1 MIRIKRSKTRKNFNN
16 FFEFILFLTWWIK
29 YVNINQLLVIPIQ
42 AYGFLIEMTDGLIID
57 FVFIF
62 SFKMQ
67 KNQSWRAKLDNFSKL
82 IF

>member
-1 MIRIKRSKTRKNFNN
+1 
-16 FFEFILFLTWWIK
+16 
-29 YVNINQLLVIPIQ
+29 VNINQLLVIPIQ